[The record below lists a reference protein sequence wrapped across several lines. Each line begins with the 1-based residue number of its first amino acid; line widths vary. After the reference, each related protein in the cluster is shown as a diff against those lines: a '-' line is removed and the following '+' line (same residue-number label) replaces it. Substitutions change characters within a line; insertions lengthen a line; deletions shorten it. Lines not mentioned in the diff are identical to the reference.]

1 MQNIIDHICDYIVES
16 IKSLRYIIYNKNN
29 KIKYDFIYETH
40 NFDPLR
46 DILRERFLNS

>member
-1 MQNIIDHICDYIVES
+1 MES

-46 DILRERFLNS
+46 DILRGDF